1 MYEDGVSEMD
11 EIVLKGMPFFAYHGV
26 LPEENV
32 TGQRFIVNTWL
43 SCDLREAGVS
53 DDVADTINYAHV
65 YAVVR
70 EIVEGKPRKL
80 IEAVAEDIAAQLL
93 ATFDRLQ
100 AVTVEV
106 EKPGAPIPGIF
117 GQVSVKIRRH
127 RTSA

>member
-1 MYEDGVSEMD
+1 M
-11 EIVLKGMPFFAYHGV
+11 
-26 LPEENV
+26 

-117 GQVSVKIRRH
+117 GQVSVKSGAIAHRRRRRRFWH
-127 RTSA
+127 RARCRKTCCQRMRR